1 MSDTNNQEDLSV
13 EDILSSI
20 KNILVDENGSPTGS
34 NQPVKTPEQQELDDV
49 FDLDASMIVEEKPQH
64 TETLQPEKTHQP
76 ETTPDLASDI
86 DIEQTLNLSEQIDL
100 DEIPAFD
107 KLLSE
112 EPRQPIPVPQ
122 PKQETIV
129 QQAPSLVEAGTPNQ
143 TAFQQEAVATNI
155 TAPQPPS
162 SVQEDAIDA
171 SASLINNFAKVFAEK
186 QQAAAYQNTANS
198 QIANNLSANLENM
211 NISSLVKESIIN
223 QVQASLNAHFY
234 EIATPIITQQTQLWL
249 NQNLAAI
256 VEKTIAKE
264 IERVMA
270 KVGS

>member
-1 MSDTNNQEDLSV
+1 MSDTNNQEDMSV

-20 KNILVDENGSPTGS
+20 KNILVDDNEPTTEEK
-34 NQPVKTPEQQELDDV
+34 NITKTPEQQELDDV
-49 FDLDASMIVEEKPQH
+49 FDLDASMIVEETPQPK
-64 TETLQPEKTHQP
+64 EESS
-76 ETTPDLASDI
+76 DLASDI
-86 DIEQTLNLSEQIDL
+86 DIEKTLNLSEQIDL

-122 PKQETIV
+122 PKEEPILEATPDTPEAPETPV
-129 QQAPSLVEAGTPNQ
+129 VTPTPQ
-143 TAFQQEAVATNI
+143 PESTATNI
-155 TAPQPPS
+155 STPQVSS
-162 SVQEDAIDA
+162 SVQDETIDA

-186 QQAAAYQNTANS
+186 QQNAAAFQN
-198 QIANNLSANLENM
+198 IANMTNTKIADNLSANIENM
-211 NISSLVKESIIN
+211 NIGSLVKDSIVS

-234 EIATPIITQQTQLWL
+234 EIATPIISQQTQLWL
-249 NQNLAAI
+249 NQNLASI